1 MKIFFIIL
9 ILLAALICF
18 FLVSS
23 IKVKI
28 YLSKKGYLV
37 ISYLFIKR
45 YINLYGDDSKKDSI
59 STKTSKKATK
69 KEKSGYVKKLFK
81 QKGIIDG
88 TVGLF
93 NVIQELLAKIAN
105 VFSRSTVEKLNL
117 KMIISQ
123 NDPAETA
130 VVYGAVSAIVYPA
143 VGLINGFMPVKNQEI
158 DLKAVY
164 DGTPFSIEFSAIIK
178 IHFRSIFGALY
189 TFLREYIK
197 TSIN

>member
-9 ILLAALICF
+9 ILLAALTCF

-23 IKVKI
+23 IKIKI

-45 YINLYGDDSKKDSI
+45 YINLYGDNSKNDNG
-59 STKTSKKATK
+59 STITSEKSTK
-69 KEKSGYVKKLFK
+69 KEKPGYVKKLFK

-88 TVGLF
+88 TVSLF
-93 NVIQELLAKIAN
+93 KVIQELLAKIAN
-105 VFSRSTVEKLNL
+105 VFSRSTVENLRL
-117 KMIISQ
+117 KMTISQ
-123 NDPAETA
+123 SDPAETA

-143 VGLINGFMPVKNQEI
+143 IGLINGFMPVKNQEV

-164 DGTPFSIEFSAIIK
+164 DGTPFSVEFSAIIK
-178 IHFRSIFGALY
+178 IHFRSVFGALY